1 MHSSSVHNFRFE
13 VTSVQMSGQQKKV
26 NELVYFR
33 CVGVPIL
40 CFIGTIHIMAHF
52 ASCLIGRAANV
63 GELLEPGLV

>member
-33 CVGVPIL
+33 CVG
-40 CFIGTIHIMAHF
+40 TIHIMAHF

>member
-1 MHSSSVHNFRFE
+1 
-13 VTSVQMSGQQKKV
+13 MSGQQKKV
-26 NELVYFR
+26 IELVYFR

-40 CFIGTIHIMAHF
+40 CFVGTIHIMAHF

>member
-1 MHSSSVHNFRFE
+1 
-13 VTSVQMSGQQKKV
+13 MSGQQKKV

-33 CVGVPIL
+33 CV
-40 CFIGTIHIMAHF
+40 GTIHIMAHF